1 MPWQTLLH
9 TRERL
14 ADVALDDWYAALL
27 AQVGEDTPFT
37 LAVLGGRLA
46 ATPGLAFLAGY
57 QGALRA
63 LWPAAP
69 RTLGAL
75 CVTENRSTRPADLS
89 TRLDGLQLSGRKDFV
104 TAAEAADWLLVV
116 ARVEAAD
123 AAPQLALGVVRNGDP
138 GVRIETLPA
147 LPLMPDV
154 SHGRLYLDSAHCER
168 LAGDGWDAYAKPF
181 RTIEDLHVLSALSAW
196 LYGVGADCTWPQAL
210 QLRLLGLLAGCA
222 EVSRLCVRSATTHV
236 VLAGLFAQFAA
247 LRNEIDAAMAAGP
260 AQWAML
266 WQRDSG
272 VLDIARTAREKRLQN
287 ALAALHS

>member
-9 TRERL
+9 PHERL
-14 ADVALDDWYAALL
+14 AHGALDDWYAALL
-27 AQVGEDTPFT
+27 AQVGEDTPFA

-75 CVTENRSTRPADLS
+75 CMTENRSTRPADLG
-89 TRLDGLQLSGRKDFV
+89 TRLDELQLNGRKDFV
-104 TAAEAADWLLVV
+104 TAADAADWLLVV
-116 ARVEAAD
+116 ARVEAVGAP
-123 AAPQLALGVVRNGDP
+123 PQLAMTVVRNGDP
-138 GVRIETLPA
+138 GVRIENLPA
-147 LPLMPDV
+147 LALMPDV
-154 SHGRLYLDSAHCER
+154 SHGRLHLDNAPCER

-181 RTIEDLHVLSALSAW
+181 RTLEDLHVLSALSAW
-196 LYGVGADCTWPQAL
+196 LYGVGTDCAWPQAL

-222 EVSRLCVRSATTHV
+222 EVSRLCVGAATTHV

-247 LRNEIDAAMAAGP
+247 LRGDIDAAMTAGP
-260 AQWAML
+260 AQWAAL

-287 ALAALHS
+287 AWAALHP